1 MVRWKNWMRNG
12 LGAAAGVLFYTVGAW
27 AADQYPI
34 STVRMIVPYAPG
46 GGGDITGRM
55 IADELSKRLKTTVVI
70 ENIGGASG
78 TIGTEKAARAKPD
91 GGTLLLAGSAIFTT
105 APHITKIGFDP
116 LKDFVAIANV
126 SESVRMLSVPPSLG
140 VKSYQELVAY
150 GKANPGTLNYA
161 SVGVG
166 STGHIIGVDFL
177 RTVGVTARH
186 IPYSGASQAV
196 QALLSGDVQ
205 FVIDAMVIP
214 PSREGKLVPIA
225 VPSEARLPDFPD
237 VPTFREVGLKDIRSG
252 GWQAVMVPA
261 GTPKE
266 LVVMIEKA
274 LKDADA
280 SPEFRAALTRAGF
293 SPRFRTSVQL
303 QQELEAEY
311 AYFGELLKSMELP
324 KK

>member
-1 MVRWKNWMRNG
+1 MAGFSNWMRNG
-12 LGAAAGVLFYTVGAW
+12 VVAVWALFANVTAAW

-34 STVRMIVPYAPG
+34 ATVRMIVPYAPG
-46 GGGDITGRM
+46 GGGDITGRL
-55 IADELSKRLKTTVVI
+55 IAEELSKRLKTTIVI

-91 GGTLLLAGSAIFTT
+91 GSTLLLAGSAIFSI
-105 APHITKIGFDP
+105 APHLTKIGFDP
-116 LKDFVAIANV
+116 LKDFVSIANV
-126 SESVRMLSVPPSLG
+126 SESVRMLSVPSSLG
-140 VKSYQELVAY
+140 VKNYQELVTY
-150 GKANPGTLNYA
+150 GKSNPGVLNYA

-166 STGHIIGVDFL
+166 STGHIMGVDFL
-177 RTVGVTARH
+177 RSAGVDARH

-225 VPSEARLPDFPD
+225 VPSEARLPDFPN
-237 VPTFREVGLKDIRSG
+237 VPTFREVGLKDVRSG
-252 GWQAVMVPA
+252 GWQAVMAPA

-266 LVVMIEKA
+266 LVAMLEGA
-274 LKDADA
+274 LKDAND
-280 SPEFRAALTRAGF
+280 SPEFRGALTRAGF

-311 AYFGELLKSMELP
+311 AYFGELLKSMDLG

>member
-1 MVRWKNWMRNG
+1 MARWKNWMRNG
-12 LGAAAGVLFYTVGAW
+12 LAAVAAVLVNTMGVW

-55 IADELSKRLKTTVVI
+55 IAEEISKRLKTTVVI

-91 GGTLLLAGSAIFTT
+91 GATLLLAGSAIFTT
-105 APHITKIGFDP
+105 APHLTKIGFDP

-126 SESVRMLSVPPSLG
+126 SESVRMLSVPPGLG

-150 GKANPGTLNYA
+150 GKANPGVLNYA

-214 PSREGKLVPIA
+214 PSREGKLVAIA
-225 VPSEARLPDFPD
+225 VPSEARLPDFPN
-237 VPTFREVGLKDIRSG
+237 VPTFREVGLKEIRSG
-252 GWQAVMVPA
+252 GWQAVMAPA

-266 LVVMIEKA
+266 LVAMIEKA

-280 SPEFRAALTRAGF
+280 SPEFRAALARAGF
-293 SPRFRTSVQL
+293 SPRFRTSMQL

-311 AYFGELLKSMELP
+311 AYFGELLKSMELN

>member
-1 MVRWKNWMRNG
+1 MTGWKTWMRSG
-12 LGAAAGVLFYTVGAW
+12 LVAVAALAANATGAW

-34 STVRMIVPYAPG
+34 ATVRMIVPYAPG
-46 GGGDITGRM
+46 GSGDITGRL
-55 IADELSKRLKTTVVI
+55 IGEEISKRLKTTVVI

-116 LKDFVAIANV
+116 LKDFVSVANV
-126 SESVRMLSVPPSLG
+126 SESVRMLSVPAGLG
-140 VKSYQELVAY
+140 IKSYDELVAY
-150 GKANPGTLNYA
+150 GKKNPGALNYA

-177 RTVGVTARH
+177 RSVGVNARH

-205 FVIDAMVIP
+205 FVIDAMVIA

-225 VPSEARLPDFPD
+225 VPSEARLPDFPN
-237 VPTFREVGLKDIRSG
+237 VPTFREVGLKDVRSG
-252 GWQAVMVPA
+252 GWQAVMAPA

-266 LVVMIEKA
+266 LVAMIEQA
-274 LKDADA
+274 LKDAND
-280 SPEFRAALTRAGF
+280 SPEFRTSLVRAGF

-311 AYFGELLKSMELP
+311 AYFGDLLKSMDLL

>member
-1 MVRWKNWMRNG
+1 MADWKSWMKAG
-12 LGAAAGVLFYTVGAW
+12 LAVAAAVVMGTS
-27 AADQYPI
+27 AARADDQYPI

-55 IADELSKRLKTTVVI
+55 IAEEISKRLKTTVVV

-78 TIGTEKAARAKPD
+78 TIGTEKAARAKAD
-91 GGTLLLAGSAIFTT
+91 GSTLLLAGSAIFTV
-105 APHITKIGFDP
+105 APHLNKIGFDP

-126 SESVRMLSVPPSLG
+126 SESVRMLSVPPDLG
-140 VKSYQELVAY
+140 VKSYEELVAY
-150 GKANPGTLNYA
+150 GKANPGVLNYA

-177 RTVGVTARH
+177 RVAGVEAKH

-225 VPSEARLPDFPD
+225 VPADARLADFPD
-237 VPTFREVGLKDIRSG
+237 VPTFREVGLKDVRSS
-252 GWQAVMVPA
+252 GWQAVMAPA
-261 GTPKE
+261 GTPPE
-266 LVVMIEKA
+266 LVAMIEKA
-274 LKDADA
+274 LKDASE
-280 SPEFRAALTRAGF
+280 SPEFRTALTRAGF
-293 SPRFRTSVQL
+293 SPRYRSSAQL

-311 AYFGELLKSMELP
+311 AYFGELLKTMDLS

>member
-1 MVRWKNWMRNG
+1 MVVWTTGMKNG
-12 LGAAAGVLFYTVGAW
+12 LVAAAIALASAVGVSAEE
-27 AADQYPI
+27 QYPV

-55 IADELSKRLKTTVVI
+55 IAEEISKRLKTTVVV

-91 GGTLLLAGSAIFTT
+91 GATLLLAGSAIFTT
-105 APHITKIGFDP
+105 APHLTQIGFDP
-116 LKDFVAIANV
+116 LKDFVAIANI
-126 SESVRMLSVPPSLG
+126 SESVRMLSVPPELG
-140 VKSYQELVAY
+140 VKTYEELVAY
-150 GKANPGTLNYA
+150 GKANPGILNYA

-177 RTVGVTARH
+177 RSAGVEARH

-214 PSREGKLVPIA
+214 PTREGKLVPIA
-225 VPSEARLPDFPD
+225 VPSETRLADFPD
-237 VPTFREVGLKDIRSG
+237 VPTFREVGLKDVRTG
-252 GWQAVMVPA
+252 GWQAVMAPA
-261 GTPKE
+261 GTPQE
-266 LVVMIEKA
+266 LVTMIEGA
-274 LKDADA
+274 LKDADE
-280 SPEFRAALTRAGF
+280 SQEFRAALTRAGF
-293 SPRFRTSVQL
+293 SPRFRTGVQL

-311 AYFGELLKSMELP
+311 AYFGSLLKSMDIS

>member
-1 MVRWKNWMRNG
+1 MK
-12 LGAAAGVLFYTVGAW
+12 
-27 AADQYPI
+27 
-34 STVRMIVPYAPG
+34 S
-46 GGGDITGRM
+46 
-55 IADELSKRLKTTVVI
+55 LKTLFGATTVLAATLLATSALGQTYPERTITMVVPFSAGGPTDTVTRLVAEAMSKDLGQQI
-70 ENIGGASG
+70 VVENVGGASG

-91 GGTLLLAGSAIFTT
+91 GATLLLAGSAIFTT
-105 APHITKIGFDP
+105 APHLTQIGFDP

-140 VKSYQELVAY
+140 VKSYEELVAY
-150 GKANPGTLNYA
+150 GKANPGMLNYA

-177 RTVGVTARH
+177 RSAGVEARH

-214 PSREGKLVPIA
+214 PTREGKLVPIA
-225 VPSEARLPDFPD
+225 VPSEARLADFPD
-237 VPTFREVGLKDIRSG
+237 VPTFREVGLKDVRTG
-252 GWQAVMVPA
+252 GWQAVMAPA
-261 GTPKE
+261 GTPPE
-266 LVVMIEKA
+266 LVQMIEQA
-274 LKDADA
+274 LKAADE
-280 SPEFRAALTRAGF
+280 SPEFRGALTRAGF
-293 SPRFRTSVQL
+293 SPRFRTGAQL

-311 AYFGELLKSMELP
+311 AYFGELLKSMDVS

>member
-1 MVRWKNWMRNG
+1 MVVWTKG
-12 LGAAAGVLFYTVGAW
+12 LKFGLAAAAFVLTGAVGSFAQE
-27 AADQYPI
+27 QYPI
-34 STVRMIVPYAPG
+34 ETVRMIVPYAPG

-55 IADELSKRLKTTVVI
+55 IAEQISKRLNTTVVV

-91 GGTLLLAGSAIFTT
+91 GATLLLAGSAIFTT
-105 APHITKIGFDP
+105 APHLTQIGFDP

-140 VKSYQELVAY
+140 VKSYEELVAY
-150 GKANPGTLNYA
+150 GKANPGMLNYA

-166 STGHIIGVDFL
+166 STGHIIGVEFL
-177 RTVGVTARH
+177 RGAGVEARH

-214 PSREGKLVPIA
+214 PTREGKLVAIA
-225 VPSEARLPDFPD
+225 VPSENRLADFPD
-237 VPTFREVGLKDIRSG
+237 VPTFREVGLKDVRTG
-252 GWQAVMVPA
+252 GWQAVMAPA
-261 GTPKE
+261 GTPPE
-266 LVVMIEKA
+266 LVQMIEGA
-274 LKDADA
+274 LKAA
-280 SPEFRAALTRAGF
+280 AESPEFQTALTRAGF
-293 SPRFRTSVQL
+293 SPRFRTGAQL
-303 QQELEAEY
+303 QEELEAEY
-311 AYFGELLKSMELP
+311 AYFGELLKNMEVS

>member
-1 MVRWKNWMRNG
+1 MADWKSWVKAG
-12 LGAAAGVLFYTVGAW
+12 LAVAAAMVMGTS
-27 AADQYPI
+27 AARLEDQYPI

-55 IADELSKRLKTTVVI
+55 IAEEISKRLKTTVVV

-78 TIGTEKAARAKPD
+78 TIGTEKAARAKAD
-91 GGTLLLAGSAIFTT
+91 GSTLLLAGSAIFTV
-105 APHITKIGFDP
+105 APHLNKIGFDP

-126 SESVRMLSVPPSLG
+126 SESVRMLSVPPDLG
-140 VKSYQELVAY
+140 VKSYEELVAY
-150 GKANPGTLNYA
+150 GKANPGVLNYA

-177 RTVGVTARH
+177 RVAGVEAKH

-225 VPSEARLPDFPD
+225 VPADARLADFPD
-237 VPTFREVGLKDIRSG
+237 VPTFREVGLKDVRSS
-252 GWQAVMVPA
+252 GWQAVMAPA
-261 GTPKE
+261 GTPPE
-266 LVVMIEKA
+266 LVAMIEKA
-274 LKDADA
+274 LKEASE
-280 SPEFRAALTRAGF
+280 SPEFRTALTRAGF
-293 SPRFRTSVQL
+293 SPRYRSSAQL

-311 AYFGELLKSMELP
+311 AYFGELLKTMDLS